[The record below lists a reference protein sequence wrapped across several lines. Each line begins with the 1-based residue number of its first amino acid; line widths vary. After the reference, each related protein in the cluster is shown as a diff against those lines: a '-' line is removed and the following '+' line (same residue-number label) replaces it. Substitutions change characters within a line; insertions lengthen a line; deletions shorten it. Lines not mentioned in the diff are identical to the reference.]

1 MKKWL
6 YRLVTGF
13 LLLAWL
19 GIIFWFSA
27 QPATESEEVSGSVS
41 YRVVETCN
49 RIFDKDMTEAV
60 ILSWAKRIDYPIRK
74 AAHMTEYAI
83 LAILTGVCMLGY
95 RKWEKR
101 IWWSALFFTVGY
113 AVTDE
118 LHQLY
123 VPGRAG
129 HAGDVC
135 IDGLGAV
142 IGLLLFGIV
151 MHCIKI
157 SGKHCEKERLPL
169 K

>member
-1 MKKWL
+1 MSKWL
-6 YRLVTGF
+6 YRLVTGL

-19 GIIFWFSA
+19 GAIFGFSA
-27 QPATESEEVSGSVS
+27 QPAAESEKISGSVS

-49 RIFDKDMTEAV
+49 RIFDKEMTEYV
-60 ILSWAKRIDYPIRK
+60 ILSWAKRLDYPIRK
-74 AAHMTEYAI
+74 AAHMTEYAV
-83 LAILTGVCMLGY
+83 LAILAGMCVLGY

-101 IWWSALFFTVGY
+101 SRWSVLLFTVGY

-118 LHQLY
+118 IHQLY

-129 HAGDVC
+129 RLGDVC

-151 MHCIKI
+151 
-157 SGKHCEKERLPL
+157 L
-169 K
+169 KFVESIAKRKCFY